1 MEAIFAKKDRL
12 LEVARNKKELNKV
25 ITVMEQGLDRTFSWG
40 RKASMW
46 GLTFGLS
53 CCAMEMMCMS
63 FARWDADR
71 YGLIFRASPRQAD
84 LLMVNGRVT
93 RQMAPRI
100 KRLYEQMAEPRYVIA
115 AGECAINGG
124 PFYDGYSI
132 VDGVDKVIPV
142 DIYIPGCP
150 VTPEALFDGIIAL
163 EEKIQ
168 KYGKFDGTIKVPR
181 SERRSYRSKTKKRS

>member
-1 MEAIFAKKDRL
+1 METVFARKDKL
-12 LEVARNKKELNKV
+12 LEIAKDKKERIKA
-25 ITVMEQGLDRTFSWG
+25 IAIMEEGLDKTLSWG
-40 RKASMW
+40 RKASLW

-71 YGLIFRASPRQAD
+71 YGMIFRSSPRQAD

-93 RQMAPRI
+93 LQMAPRI

-150 VTPEALFDGIIAL
+150 LTPEALFDGIIAL

-168 KYGKFDGTIKVPR
+168 KYGKFDGSIVIPKDK
-181 SERRSYRSKTKKRS
+181 RRSYLSKERSRS